1 MLFSQMSTIDQTCEL
16 MDCSVECVTGTPE
29 EDKKATMR
37 VIRRGSG
44 WDIALDMVF
53 TDEAVAKT
61 IAARLLPAIHALV
74 REAVDPSM
82 CERKAAT
89 SIPKE
94 IISQRIPLEN
104 LLRAPASDANATSEP
119 WCGPTF
125 HSTLGGPHSKPAQA
139 KAAV

>member
-1 MLFSQMSTIDQTCEL
+1 
-16 MDCSVECVTGTPE
+16 
-29 EDKKATMR
+29 
-37 VIRRGSG
+37 
-44 WDIALDMVF
+44 MVF

-82 CERKAAT
+82 RERKATT

-104 LLRAPASDANATSEP
+104 LLRAPASDANATGEP
-119 WCGPTF
+119 WSGPTF